1 MSLAKVAFLSLKRKK
16 LRTILLVVSVM
27 IAVSVLTGVNAGVD
41 GLEKTYIDMVTTSLG
56 YTDLI
61 IASNSTSPTFD
72 IASVEP
78 FLQDELIAAYSL
90 RVQRGTPFTSVNE
103 SFATPGWAYV
113 VGASPELDE
122 KFGEYTILDGSISS
136 IADGLSLQVNACV
149 ITENYAKMMDIKVGD
164 SIYVAGWSVN
174 ESTPTKPGNIDHLE
188 VVSVVRDYGR
198 VYWFDSKDP
207 ESFRRVY
214 GSIFV
219 NLVTAQRLYDI
230 PSINVTHVYVHL
242 SDIAKADSVKSC
254 LQESLGSNYSICSL
268 KARMLGSIKQS
279 VSSYRSLISLLGG
292 MSLMVAVM
300 LLLNSMFMS
309 ISERKYEIGILR
321 AIGTSRR
328 QVFYVF
334 LLEILLMGA
343 VGVLSSVPLAIVV
356 ARLITASFPAPYIQ
370 YVGKPAGE
378 IEFVFSE
385 RTLMISV
392 FIGIVATLI
401 VGMVPALAAARVEVV
416 EALRP
421 RMRVTKVR
429 IRLRALTPI
438 AGFILTLGGLY
449 LVQRSFAKAAGF
461 IPSSEVFIGYGMTM
475 IGIILFTS
483 PVLAHF
489 SRSLAYVLTPFIS
502 GLATVVHRNIVLN
515 ARRSIFTYGTL
526 AVSIALIVALGSLVT
541 TVASYDLTGARYGF
555 GADIVVWLS
564 APPAFAEDIK
574 RIDGVKTAAGAA
586 YLPHLPFWQGNMSYN
601 GHYLKGG
608 GVRIIGINSTDF
620 FQTIYEVH
628 LVNTLNGM
636 TPNQVYSSLMTQPEN
651 IILQDT
657 LAQALTAEVGDT
669 VTWIFKNETHTFQA
683 DFRVIAIADLV
694 AGAWETLYT
703 FAKDQG
709 FHMAIA
715 RFEDVVQYRSTVIGG
730 QNFDQFY
737 VSLTSDANVSRVI
750 EELNQKCNVYGYHPW
765 IGTATDRLDSIQNSY
780 NQLQTLALVIVIF
793 VTVIGALGI
802 MATMAYAVFERRREI
817 GILMALGVDRR
828 QNVAII
834 VGETTLLTLLGLI
847 IGLTSGLALSH
858 FVLQIIPWWYTLPP
872 PALTLSWGMI
882 ALALA
887 ITAMTASVSS
897 AYPVYRVAKLTVTE
911 ALRR

>member
-61 IASNSTSPTFD
+61 IASNSSSPTFD
-72 IASVEP
+72 IAPVEP
-78 FLQDELIAAYSL
+78 FLQDELIATYSL

-113 VGASPELDE
+113 VGANPELDE
-122 KFGEYTILDGSISS
+122 EFGEYTVLEGSINS
-136 IADGLSLQVNACV
+136 IADGLSQQVNACV
-149 ITENYAKMMDIKVGD
+149 ITEIYAKMMNVKAGD
-164 SIYVAGWSVN
+164 SIYVAGWGLN
-174 ESTPTKPGNIDHLE
+174 ETTPTKPGNVDQFE
-188 VVSVVRDYGR
+188 AVGVVRDYGR
-198 VYWFDSKDP
+198 VYWFDPKNP
-207 ESFRRVY
+207 ESFRMIY
-214 GSIFV
+214 GGIFV
-219 NLVTAQRLYDI
+219 NLAAAQRLYDI
-230 PSINVTHVYVHL
+230 PSNNVTHVYVHL
-242 SDIAKADSVKSC
+242 SDITEADSVKAR

-268 KARMLGSIKQS
+268 KAKMLGSIEQN
-279 VSSYRSLISLLGG
+279 VSSYRSLISLFGG

-300 LLLNSMFMS
+300 LLLNSMFTA
-309 ISERKYEIGILR
+309 ISERKYEIGVLR
-321 AIGTSRR
+321 SMGASRG

-334 LLEILLMGA
+334 LLEILLMGVA
-343 VGVLSSVPLAIVV
+343 GALSSVPLAIVV

-370 YVGKPAGE
+370 NVGKPAGE

-385 RTLMISV
+385 RTLIISV
-392 FIGIVATLI
+392 VTGIIATLI
-401 VGMVPALAAARVEVV
+401 VGIVPSLAAAKVEVV

-421 RMRVTKVR
+421 RMRVTKLR
-429 IRLRALTPI
+429 IKLRSLTPV
-438 AGFILTLGGLY
+438 AGSILTLGGLY
-449 LVQRSFAKAAGF
+449 LVQSSFAKATYFVPGPE
-461 IPSSEVFIGYGMTM
+461 IFIGYAMTM
-475 IGIILFTS
+475 IGIVLFTS
-483 PVLAHF
+483 LVLAHF
-489 SRSLAYVLTPFIS
+489 SKALAYILRPFIS
-502 GLATVVHRNIVLN
+502 RLATVVYRNIVLN
-515 ARRSIFTYGTL
+515 ARRSVFTYGMI
-526 AVSIALIVALGSLVT
+526 AVSTALIVTLGSLVPT
-541 TVASYDLTGARYGF
+541 IASYDLTGARYGF

-564 APPAFAEDIK
+564 APPAFAEEIK
-574 RIDGVKTAAGAA
+574 SIDGVKTAAGAA
-586 YLPHLPFWQGNMSYN
+586 YLPNLPFWQSNMSYN
-601 GHYLKGG
+601 GHYLQSG

-620 FQTIYEVH
+620 FQTVYEVH

-636 TPNQVYSSLMTQPEN
+636 TPNQVYSSLMTQPGKM
-651 IILQDT
+651 ILQET
-657 LAQALTAEVGDT
+657 LAQNLTAEVGDT
-669 VTWIFKNETHTFQA
+669 VTWIYSNETHTLQA
-683 DFRVIAIADLV
+683 DFRVIAIADRV

-730 QNFDQFY
+730 QNFDQLY

-765 IGTATDRLDSIQNSY
+765 IGTATDRLNSIQSSY
-780 NQLQTLALVIVIF
+780 NQIQTLVFVIVIF

-817 GILMALGVDRR
+817 GVLMVLGVDRR
-828 QNVAII
+828 QNIALI

-847 IGLTSGLALSH
+847 IGLTSGLSLSY

-872 PALTLSWGMI
+872 PVLTLSLNLI
-882 ALALA
+882 TLVLA
-887 ITAMTASVSS
+887 ITAIAALVSS
-897 AYPVYRVAKLTVTE
+897 AYPAYRVAKLTVTE
-911 ALRR
+911 TLRR